1 MANRCPE
8 PSCVFFNRI
17 LPNNAKVC
25 PMCGTP
31 LGTVGE
37 SPAASISATQPSTAR
52 PQPPPPAK
60 ANSLRPQLKLSHP
73 SGKDFYLSGEAG
85 IVGRRDRSSDKA
97 PEIDLSGIPDEG
109 VISRSHARL
118 FWDKSQHAY
127 TIVDSSRNGSYL
139 NGNLLTPGSSYRL
152 NHGDELQ
159 LGQNQLVRLK
169 ISLVQPE

>member
-31 LGTVGE
+31 LGPVVEPQT
-37 SPAASISATQPSTAR
+37 STPA
-52 PQPPPPAK
+52 PQPPPKHQPPQPPV
-60 ANSLRPQLKLSHP
+60 SPSFRPSLKLSHP
-73 SGKDFYLSGEAG
+73 DGKDFYLPGEAG
-85 IVGRRDRSSDKA
+85 VIGRRSKDGNVV

-109 VISRSHARL
+109 IVSRSHARL
-118 FWDKSQHAY
+118 YWDNSQHAY
-127 TIVDSSRNGSYL
+127 AIVDSSRNGTYL
-139 NGNLLTPGSSYRL
+139 NGKLLTPGSPCRL

-169 ISLVQPE
+169 VLLV

>member
-25 PMCGTP
+25 PMCGTS

-37 SPAASISATQPSTAR
+37 SQVSSTSTAQPSTPQSQAG
-52 PQPPPPAK
+52 QPPRA
-60 ANSLRPQLKLSHP
+60 SSFRPRLKLSHP
-73 SGKDFYLSGEAG
+73 GGKDFYLSGEAG
-85 IVGRRDRSSDKA
+85 IVGRRDRASGKV
-97 PEIDLSGIPDEG
+97 PEIDLSGIPNEG
-109 VISRSHARL
+109 VVSRSHAHL
-118 FWDKSQHAY
+118 YWDKSQHAY
-127 TIVDSSRNGSYL
+127 MIVDSSRNGSYL

-169 ISLVQPE
+169 ASLV